1 MQAGQKFGMQTMN
14 QGLMQAVQDKSIS
27 VEEAMNR
34 SSDSGE
40 LEQMLQAQPARDDL
54 VARTQESA
62 CRFTSGRVARS
73 PESPSPAS

>member
-14 QGLMQAVQDKSIS
+14 QSLFTAVQDKQIS

-40 LEQMLQAQPARDDL
+40 LEQMMSKLNL
-54 VARTQESA
+54 RT
-62 CRFTSGRVARS
+62 TI
-73 PESPSPAS
+73 